1 MRTDFYYDSCGIG
14 QIHGCCWTPEGEPR
28 AVLQII
34 HGIAEYVERYDDFAN
49 YLNSL
54 GYLVVAEDHMGHGKS
69 IGTEGTQGYFNGG
82 WMAAMEDSYRLLTET
97 RQKYPQ
103 LPYVLFGHSM
113 GSFLARTL
121 LEVHPDSGIAAAVIC
136 GTGWQPA
143 LLLRSGLLMCKLICK
158 KDGEKNPS
166 PTLQNLVFGSYN
178 QRVEHPRTPFDW
190 LNRDKRA
197 VDAYMADPLCGFV
210 ASGGLLRDMLG
221 GIAFIQKKENLEKM
235 NRELPVFFI
244 AGGDDPVGNYGK
256 GVRQAAAAFEKAGMK
271 HVSVRVYPL
280 CRHEIL
286 NEINKQEI
294 YEDIARWLKPVTQE

>member
-197 VDAYMADPLCGFV
+197 VDAYIADPLCGHDATVGLFYEMLKGIRFNQRFSHLDKMDGKIPILLI
-210 ASGGLLRDMLG
+210 SG
-221 GIAFIQKKENLEKM
+221 Q
-235 NRELPVFFI
+235 
-244 AGGDDPVGNYGK
+244 DDPVGGMGS
-256 GVRQAAAAFEKAGMK
+256 GVRQTYNEFKRSGVTDCTLKLYPGLRHELLNEKAQRPM
-271 HVSVRVYPL
+271 
-280 CRHEIL
+280 
-286 NEINKQEI
+286 I
-294 YEDIARWLKPVTQE
+294 YQDIWNWMEARLG

>member
-1 MRTDFYYDSCGIG
+1 M
-14 QIHGCCWTPEGEPR
+14 
-28 AVLQII
+28 
-34 HGIAEYVERYDDFAN
+34 
-49 YLNSL
+49 
-54 GYLVVAEDHMGHGKS
+54 
-69 IGTEGTQGYFNGG
+69 
-82 WMAAMEDSYRLLTET
+82 
-97 RQKYPQ
+97 
-103 LPYVLFGHSM
+103 
-113 GSFLARTL
+113 ARTIL
-121 LEVHPDSGIAAAVIC
+121 YLHPDSGIDGAILS
-136 GTGWQPA
+136 GTCWQPA
-143 LLLRSGLLMCKLICK
+143 FAMPAVVKIMEAACRVI
-158 KDGEKNPS
+158 GETNVS
-166 PTLQNLVFGSYN
+166 PRLQKLVFGTYN
-178 QRVEHPRTPFDW
+178 ARVEHPRTPFDW

-197 VDAYMADPLCGFV
+197 VDAYIADPLCGFV

-256 GVRQAAAAFEKAGMK
+256 GVRQAADAFEKAGMK

>member
-82 WMAAMEDSYRLLTET
+82 WMAAMEDSYRLLTDT

-143 LLLRSGLLMCKLICK
+143 LLLQSGLQMCKLICK

-166 PTLQNLVFGSYN
+166 PILQNLVFGSYN

-197 VDAYMADPLCGFV
+197 VDAYIADPMCGFV

-294 YEDIARWLKPVTQE
+294 YEDIAQWLQPVTQV